1 MLPEVM
7 NHIFS
12 YCQGATN
19 KIMKQHI
26 KYSHGF
32 ETGVIGLT
40 RLNRHYGFKTFN
52 KKRLTRA
59 ITCMC
64 PVCKVILWPEEY
76 KKNINYYG
84 ERLCSRQCLLEYEVA
99 ISRMY

>member
-40 RLNRHYGFKTFN
+40 RLNRQYGFKTFN
-52 KKRLTRA
+52 KKKSE
-59 ITCMC
+59 
-64 PVCKVILWPEEY
+64 VNSKY
-76 KKNINYYG
+76 NYQSKKKHIYLQNIKKKF
-84 ERLCSRQCLLEYEVA
+84 LLIFFLDKY
-99 ISRMY
+99 IR